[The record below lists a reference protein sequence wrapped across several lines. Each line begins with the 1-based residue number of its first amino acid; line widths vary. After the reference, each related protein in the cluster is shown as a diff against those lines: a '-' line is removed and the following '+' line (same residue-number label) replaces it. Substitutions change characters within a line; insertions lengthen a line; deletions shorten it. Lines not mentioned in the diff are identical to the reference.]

1 MNHRRWRWAL
11 LLAGGL
17 AGCGSPAPTSAPAA
31 FRLAN
36 LAPDSR
42 PFQVLRDGAPI
53 TTLNAINS
61 DLLSPG
67 SATRRIETNPGPAV
81 WSGVVPGGPTY
92 FSQTVPSAAGTTY
105 GLWLLGKVQ
114 PATGQAALHV
124 VVATLND
131 AVPAGAAG
139 LRVLQAAFDIGG
151 LDLVFRP
158 DATPAAEVSLGSA
171 LAYGDAAPV
180 TGGVVGLTG
189 VPATPGKIVIRA
201 TGQTTS
207 LYEAVLTPTAGQVVQ
222 VAVTGTASQLS
233 VVTW

>member
-1 MNHRRWRWAL
+1 M
-11 LLAGGL
+11 
-17 AGCGSPAPTSAPAA
+17 
-31 FRLAN
+31 
-36 LAPDSR
+36 
-42 PFQVLRDGAPI
+42 VKY
-53 TTLNAINS
+53 
-61 DLLSPG
+61 LLSIRSY
-67 SATRRIETNPGPAV
+67 SA
-81 WSGVVPGGPTY
+81 
-92 FSQTVPSAAGTTY
+92 FK
-105 GLWLLGKVQ
+105 L
-114 PATGQAALHV
+114 
-124 VVATLND
+124 
-131 AVPAGAAG
+131 
-139 LRVLQAAFDIGG
+139 LQAAFDIGG